1 MSDESIQI
9 GDRVV
14 NLQVPGVFL
23 VVGQHGRFLDIESA
37 QGVRLTV
44 RPEAVRRL
52 DDSPAD

>member
-1 MSDESIQI
+1 MSDESIAI

-23 VVGQHGRFLDIESA
+23 VVRRHGRFLDIESA

-52 DDSPAD
+52 DDPPAG